1 MLSFQQ
7 LLEQMQKSPLM
18 TSGDD
23 SRVLTA
29 VRVGKDMHKEGDTPF
44 WDEFI
49 KLCGNTDG
57 LAELLDVSP
66 QKISS
71 WPSRI
76 QKNLEKLQKHD
87 AESPHHKEEE
97 KLIPTGD
104 NGAVTTNVD
113 PYLGELT

>member
-7 LLEQMQKSPLM
+7 LWEQMHKSPLM

-29 VRVGKDMHKEGDTPF
+29 VRVGKDMHQDGETSF

-49 KLCGNTDG
+49 TLCANTDG
-57 LAELLDVSP
+57 LSELLDVSP

-71 WPSRI
+71 WPARI
-76 QKNLEKLQKHD
+76 RENLEKLQRHD
-87 AESPHHKEEE
+87 AESPHHREEE
-97 KLIPTGD
+97 KLMPTGE